1 MGLGRCRGTGHC
13 SRWAELFSRSLEPE
27 LSAKSS
33 MDAHS
38 MKQSSFLKYILPI
51 YVRGEEFFERKSGA
65 TGHGHG
71 KSSVWTVTV
80 SWTVWVSEFDFDF
93 EEENMSVC

>member
-1 MGLGRCRGTGHC
+1 
-13 SRWAELFSRSLEPE
+13 
-27 LSAKSS
+27 
-33 MDAHS
+33 
-38 MKQSSFLKYILPI
+38 MKRSFLPQIHLAHLCNCKRT
-51 YVRGEEFFERKSGA
+51 RGEEFFERKSGA

-80 SWTVWVSEFDFDF
+80 SWTIWVSELDFDF